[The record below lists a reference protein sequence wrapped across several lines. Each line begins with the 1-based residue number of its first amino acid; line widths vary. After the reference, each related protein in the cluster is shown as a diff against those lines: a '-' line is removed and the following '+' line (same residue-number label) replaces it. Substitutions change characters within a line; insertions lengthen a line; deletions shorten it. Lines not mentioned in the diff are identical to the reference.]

1 MAIGDQ
7 ILDLS
12 IIKHLF
18 TGPVLSKHQDV
29 FDQVG
34 RCDLACPGSQWPC
47 RSAAI
52 AREEGT
58 AGPSALC
65 VATS

>member
-1 MAIGDQ
+1 MAIGDE

-18 TGPVLSKHQDV
+18 TGPVLSRHQDV

-34 RCDLACPGSQWPC
+34 RCDAACPHLAKNLLFPFHVW
-47 RSAAI
+47 
-52 AREEGT
+52 
-58 AGPSALC
+58 
-65 VATS
+65 